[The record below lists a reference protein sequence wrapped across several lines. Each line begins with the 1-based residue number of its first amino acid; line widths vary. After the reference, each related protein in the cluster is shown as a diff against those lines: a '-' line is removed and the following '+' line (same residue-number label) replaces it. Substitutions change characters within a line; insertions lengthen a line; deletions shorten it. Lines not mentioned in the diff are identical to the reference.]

1 MVIAC
6 GRRVEA
12 APTLWMSGNP
22 IQWKIRVSENLFA
35 ELEVRNFATPP
46 PVRFTALEES
56 LNFRVN
62 TLHLIPFNPMPAKQ
76 TRSGKLISFEGSE
89 GSGKSTQIARLA
101 AHLQKLQRDV
111 VTVREP
117 GGTEIGEQI
126 RNIIVHNSKG
136 EEMCA
141 ETELLLFAAARAQLV
156 REIIAPALLKNTIV
170 LSDRYLDS
178 STVYQGVARNLSM
191 DPVNQ
196 INHFAVGNVMPDVT
210 VVIDVPTEVS
220 LTRIRQRASDLP
232 DRMERENIDFYT
244 KVREGYLV
252 LAKGLP
258 ERFIVVD
265 GTQNVDVIEKK
276 IWAAIKD
283 RLD

>member
-1 MVIAC
+1 
-6 GRRVEA
+6 
-12 APTLWMSGNP
+12 MS
-22 IQWKIRVSENLFA
+22 S
-35 ELEVRNFATPP
+35 
-46 PVRFTALEES
+46 
-56 LNFRVN
+56 
-62 TLHLIPFNPMPAKQ
+62 KQ
-76 TRSGKLISFEGSE
+76 PRSGKLISFEGSE

-101 AHLQKLQRDV
+101 AHLQKISRDV

-156 REIIAPALLKNTIV
+156 REVIAPALLKNTIV

-178 STVYQGVARNLSM
+178 STVYQGIARNLAS
-191 DPVNQ
+191 DPVQQ
-196 INHFAVGNVMPDVT
+196 INHFAVGNVMPDLTLVL
-210 VVIDVPTEVS
+210 DVPTEVS

-232 DRMERENIDFYT
+232 NRMERENIDFYT

-258 ERFIVVD
+258 ERFVVID
-265 GTQNVDVIEKK
+265 GTLSEDAIEKK

-283 RLD
+283 RID